1 MNKKIAIS
9 CAIIALVAFVC
20 VGLVYLFGDKE
31 QSPSKETVE
40 SQTEESITESTEEST
55 EVVESTEYTGQ
66 DRELKFDNYVTTTKD
81 KDSYVENPIE
91 NNSKDVDVDVVNDY
105 DFSNGF
111 TLSNT
116 ENIIVSSYGF
126 NAGELVGQDGT
137 HIRVKEEDALKTT
150 VQTLRAQTLE
160 DLGFSYYVA
169 VCPLDIPADAKVTV
183 GEGLSDYE
191 KYFELEPYKD
201 PTIEDWGQVLCD
213 TVIDTAFGSALYTE
227 IYSPDTKMY
236 TAYVYILCERERILN
251 IIIRGENRDY
261 LLPYLYELTND
272 SISLIK

>member
-40 SQTEESITESTEEST
+40 SQTEESIIESTEEST
-55 EVVESTEYTGQ
+55 EVVESTEYTEQ
-66 DRELKFDNYVTTTKD
+66 DRELKFDNYVTTTKG

-105 DFSNGF
+105 EFSNGF

-150 VQTLRAQTLE
+150 VQTLRVQTLE

-213 TVIDTAFGSALYTE
+213 TIIDTAFGSALYTE
-227 IYSPDTKMY
+227 IYSPDAKMY

-251 IIIRGENRDY
+251 VMIRGENRDY

>member
-20 VGLVYLFGDKE
+20 VGLVYLLGDKE

-66 DRELKFDNYVTTTKD
+66 DRELKFDNYVTTTKG

-105 DFSNGF
+105 EFSNGF

-213 TVIDTAFGSALYTE
+213 TIIDTAFGSALYTE

-251 IIIRGENRDY
+251 IVICGENRDY

>member
-9 CAIIALVAFVC
+9 CAIIALIVSVC
-20 VGLVYLFGDKE
+20 VASVYLFGDRK
-31 QSPSKETVE
+31 QSPNEETVE
-40 SQTEESITESTEEST
+40 SQTEESIVESTEEST
-55 EVVESTEYTGQ
+55 EVVESTEYTEQ
-66 DRELKFDNYVTTTKD
+66 DRELKFDNYVTTTKG
-81 KDSYVENPIE
+81 KDSYVEDPIE
-91 NNSKDVDVDVVNDY
+91 NNSKDVNVDVVNDY

-111 TLSNT
+111 VLSNT

-137 HIRVKEEDALKTT
+137 HIRVKEEDALTTT
-150 VQTLRAQTLE
+150 VQTLRVQTLD

-169 VCPLDIPADAKVTV
+169 SCPVDIPSDTKVTV
-183 GEGLSDYE
+183 GEGLSNYE
-191 KYFELEPYKD
+191 DYFELEPYKD
-201 PTIEDWGQVLCD
+201 PTMEDWGQVLCD

-251 IIIRGENRDY
+251 VMIRGENRDY

>member
-40 SQTEESITESTEEST
+40 SQTEESIMESTEEST
-55 EVVESTEYTGQ
+55 EVVESTEYTEQ
-66 DRELKFDNYVTTTKD
+66 DRELKFDNYVTTTKG

-91 NNSKDVDVDVVNDY
+91 NNSKDVNVDVVNDY
-105 DFSNGF
+105 EFSNGF

-150 VQTLRAQTLE
+150 VQTLRVQTLE

-201 PTIEDWGQVLCD
+201 PTIEDWGQMLCD

-227 IYSPDTKMY
+227 IYSPDTKVY

-251 IIIRGENRDY
+251 IMIRVENRDY

>member
-1 MNKKIAIS
+1 M
-9 CAIIALVAFVC
+9 
-20 VGLVYLFGDKE
+20 
-31 QSPSKETVE
+31 
-40 SQTEESITESTEEST
+40 
-55 EVVESTEYTGQ
+55 
-66 DRELKFDNYVTTTKD
+66 
-81 KDSYVENPIE
+81 
-91 NNSKDVDVDVVNDY
+91 
-105 DFSNGF
+105 
-111 TLSNT
+111 
-116 ENIIVSSYGF
+116 
-126 NAGELVGQDGT
+126 
-137 HIRVKEEDALKTT
+137 RVKEEDALKTT
-150 VQTLRAQTLE
+150 VQTLRVQMLE

-251 IIIRGENRDY
+251 IMIRGENRDY

>member
-9 CAIIALVAFVC
+9 CAIIALIVSVC
-20 VGLVYLFGDKE
+20 VASVYLFGDRK
-31 QSPSKETVE
+31 QSPNEETVE
-40 SQTEESITESTEEST
+40 SQTEESIVESTEEST
-55 EVVESTEYTGQ
+55 EVVESTEYTEQ
-66 DRELKFDNYVTTTKD
+66 DRELKFDNYVTTTKG
-81 KDSYVENPIE
+81 KDSYVEDPIE
-91 NNSKDVDVDVVNDY
+91 NNSKDVNVDVVNDY

-111 TLSNT
+111 VLSNT

-137 HIRVKEEDALKTT
+137 HIRVKEEDALTTT
-150 VQTLRAQTLE
+150 VQTLRVQTLE

-169 VCPLDIPADAKVTV
+169 SCPLDIPSDTKATV
-183 GEGLSDYE
+183 GEGLSNYE
-191 KYFELEPYKD
+191 DYFELEPYKD
-201 PTIEDWGQVLCD
+201 PTMEDWGQVLCD

-236 TAYVYILCERERILN
+236 TAYVYTLCERERILN
-251 IIIRGENRDY
+251 VMIRGENRDY

>member
-9 CAIIALVAFVC
+9 CAIIALIVSVC
-20 VGLVYLFGDKE
+20 VASVYLFGDRK
-31 QSPSKETVE
+31 QSPNEETVE
-40 SQTEESITESTEEST
+40 SQTEESIVESTEEST
-55 EVVESTEYTGQ
+55 EVVESTEYTEQ
-66 DRELKFDNYVTTTKD
+66 DRELKFDNYVTTTKG
-81 KDSYVENPIE
+81 KDSYVEDPIE
-91 NNSKDVDVDVVNDY
+91 NNSKDVNVDVVNDY

-111 TLSNT
+111 VLSNT

-137 HIRVKEEDALKTT
+137 HIRVKEEDALTTT
-150 VQTLRAQTLE
+150 VQTLRVQTLE

-169 VCPLDIPADAKVTV
+169 SCPLDIPSDAKVTV
-183 GEGLSDYE
+183 GEGLSNYE
-191 KYFELEPYKD
+191 DYFELEPYKD
-201 PTIEDWGQVLCD
+201 PTMEDWGQVLCD

-251 IIIRGENRDY
+251 VMIRGENRDY

>member
-9 CAIIALVAFVC
+9 CAIIVLIVSVC
-20 VGLVYLFGDKE
+20 VGSVYLFGDRE
-31 QSPSKETVE
+31 QSPNEETVE
-40 SQTEESITESTEEST
+40 SQTEESIVESTEEST
-55 EVVESTEYTGQ
+55 EVVESTEYTEQ
-66 DRELKFDNYVTTTKD
+66 DRELKFDNYVTTTKG
-81 KDSYVENPIE
+81 KDSYVEDPIE
-91 NNSKDVDVDVVNDY
+91 NNSKDVNVDVVNDY

-111 TLSNT
+111 VLSNT

-137 HIRVKEEDALKTT
+137 HIRVKEEDALTTT
-150 VQTLRAQTLE
+150 VQTLRVQTLE

-169 VCPLDIPADAKVTV
+169 SCPLDIPSDAKVTV
-183 GEGLSDYE
+183 GDGLSNYE
-191 KYFELEPYKD
+191 DYFELEPYKD
-201 PTIEDWGQVLCD
+201 PTMEDWGQVLCD

-251 IIIRGENRDY
+251 VMIRGENRDY

>member
-20 VGLVYLFGDKE
+20 VGLVYLLGDKE

-66 DRELKFDNYVTTTKD
+66 DRELKFDNYVTTTKG

-105 DFSNGF
+105 EFSNGF

-213 TVIDTAFGSALYTE
+213 TIIDTAFGSALYTE

>member
-9 CAIIALVAFVC
+9 CAIIALIVSVC
-20 VGLVYLFGDKE
+20 VGSVYLFGDRK
-31 QSPSKETVE
+31 QSPNEETVE
-40 SQTEESITESTEEST
+40 SQTEESIVESTEEST
-55 EVVESTEYTGQ
+55 EVVESTEYTEQ
-66 DRELKFDNYVTTTKD
+66 DRELKFDNYVTTTKG
-81 KDSYVENPIE
+81 KDSYVEDPIE
-91 NNSKDVDVDVVNDY
+91 NNSKDVNVDVVNDY

-111 TLSNT
+111 VLSNT

-137 HIRVKEEDALKTT
+137 HIRVKEEDALTTT
-150 VQTLRAQTLE
+150 VQTLRVQTLE

-169 VCPLDIPADAKVTV
+169 SCPLDIPSDAKATV
-183 GEGLSDYE
+183 GEGLSNYE
-191 KYFELEPYKD
+191 DYFELEPYKD
-201 PTIEDWGQVLCD
+201 PTMEDWGQVLCD

-251 IIIRGENRDY
+251 VMIRGENRDY

>member
-66 DRELKFDNYVTTTKD
+66 DRELKFDNYVTTTKG

-105 DFSNGF
+105 EFSNGF
-111 TLSNT
+111 MLSNT

>member
-40 SQTEESITESTEEST
+40 SQTEESIMESTEEST
-55 EVVESTEYTGQ
+55 EVVESTEYTEQ
-66 DRELKFDNYVTTTKD
+66 DRELKFDNYVTTTKG

-105 DFSNGF
+105 EFSNGF

-150 VQTLRAQTLE
+150 VQTLRDQTLE

-169 VCPLDIPADAKVTV
+169 ACPLNIQTDAKVTV

-251 IIIRGENRDY
+251 ITIRGENRDY

>member
-31 QSPSKETVE
+31 QSPNKETVE
-40 SQTEESITESTEEST
+40 SQTEESIIESTEEST
-55 EVVESTEYTGQ
+55 EVVESTEYTEQ
-66 DRELKFDNYVTTTKD
+66 DRELKFDNYVTTTKG

-105 DFSNGF
+105 EFSNGF

-150 VQTLRAQTLE
+150 VQTLRVQTLE

-213 TVIDTAFGSALYTE
+213 TIIDTAFGSALYTE
-227 IYSPDTKMY
+227 IYSPDAKMY

-251 IIIRGENRDY
+251 VMIRGENRDY

>member
-66 DRELKFDNYVTTTKD
+66 DRELKFDNYVTTTKG

-105 DFSNGF
+105 EFSNGF

>member
-9 CAIIALVAFVC
+9 CAIVALIVFVC
-20 VGLVYLFGDKE
+20 VGSVYLFGDKE
-31 QSPSKETVE
+31 QSPNKETVE
-40 SQTEESITESTEEST
+40 SQTEESIMESTEEST
-55 EVVESTEYTGQ
+55 EVVESTEYTEQ
-66 DRELKFDNYVTTTKD
+66 DRELKFDNYVTTTKG

-91 NNSKDVDVDVVNDY
+91 NSSKDVDVDVVNDY
-105 DFSNGF
+105 EFSNGF

-227 IYSPDTKMY
+227 IYSQDTKMY

-251 IIIRGENRDY
+251 ITIRGENRDY

>member
-9 CAIIALVAFVC
+9 CAIVALIVFVC
-20 VGLVYLFGDKE
+20 VGSVYLLGDKE

-40 SQTEESITESTEEST
+40 SQTEESIMESTEEST
-55 EVVESTEYTGQ
+55 EVVESTEYTEQ
-66 DRELKFDNYVTTTKD
+66 NRELKFDNYVTTTKG

-91 NNSKDVDVDVVNDY
+91 NNSNNVNVDVVSDY
-105 DFSNGF
+105 EFSNGF
-111 TLSNT
+111 ILANT

-137 HIRVKEEDALKTT
+137 HIVVKEEDALKTT
-150 VQTLRAQTLE
+150 IQTLRVQMLD

-169 VCPLDIPADAKVTV
+169 VCPLNIPTDAKVTV

-251 IIIRGENRDY
+251 IMIRGENRDY

>member
-9 CAIIALVAFVC
+9 CAIIALIVSVC
-20 VGLVYLFGDKE
+20 VGSVYLFGDRK
-31 QSPSKETVE
+31 QSPNEETVE
-40 SQTEESITESTEEST
+40 SQTEESVIESTEEST
-55 EVVESTEYTGQ
+55 EVVESTEYTEQ
-66 DRELKFDNYVTTTKD
+66 DRELKFDNYVTTTKG
-81 KDSYVENPIE
+81 KDSYVEDPIE
-91 NNSKDVDVDVVNDY
+91 SNSKDVNVDVVNDY
-105 DFSNGF
+105 EFSNGF
-111 TLSNT
+111 VLSNT

-137 HIRVKEEDALKTT
+137 HIKVKEEDALKTT

-169 VCPLDIPADAKVTV
+169 SCPLDIPSDAKVTV
-183 GEGLSDYE
+183 GEGLSNYE
-191 KYFELEPYKD
+191 DYFELEPCED

-227 IYSPDTKMY
+227 IYSPDTNMY

-251 IIIRGENRDY
+251 IMIRGEDRDY

>member
-66 DRELKFDNYVTTTKD
+66 DRELKFDNYVTTTKG

-105 DFSNGF
+105 EFSNGF

-213 TVIDTAFGSALYTE
+213 TIIDTAFGSALYTE

-251 IIIRGENRDY
+251 IIICGENRDY
-261 LLPYLYELTND
+261 LLPYLYEVTND

>member
-9 CAIIALVAFVC
+9 CAIVALIVFVC
-20 VGLVYLFGDKE
+20 IGSVYLFGDKE
-31 QSPSKETVE
+31 QSPNKETVE
-40 SQTEESITESTEEST
+40 SQTEESIMESTEEST
-55 EVVESTEYTGQ
+55 EVVESTEYTEQ
-66 DRELKFDNYVTTTKD
+66 DRELKFDNYVTTTKG

-105 DFSNGF
+105 EFSNGF

-150 VQTLRAQTLE
+150 VQTLRVQTLE

-169 VCPLDIPADAKVTV
+169 ACPLNIQTDAKVTI

-251 IIIRGENRDY
+251 ITIRGENRDY

>member
-20 VGLVYLFGDKE
+20 VGLVCLFGDKE

-66 DRELKFDNYVTTTKD
+66 DRELKFDNYVTTTKG

-105 DFSNGF
+105 EFSNGF

-213 TVIDTAFGSALYTE
+213 TIIDTAFGSALYTE

>member
-9 CAIIALVAFVC
+9 CAITVLIVSVCIAS
-20 VGLVYLFGDKE
+20 VYLFGDRK
-31 QSPSKETVE
+31 QSPNEETVE
-40 SQTEESITESTEEST
+40 SQTEESIVESTEEST
-55 EVVESTEYTGQ
+55 EVVESTEYTEQ
-66 DRELKFDNYVTTTKD
+66 DRELKFDNYVTTTKG
-81 KDSYVENPIE
+81 KDSYVEDPIE
-91 NNSKDVDVDVVNDY
+91 NNSKDVNVDVVNDY

-111 TLSNT
+111 VLSNT

-137 HIRVKEEDALKTT
+137 HIRVKEEDALTTT
-150 VQTLRAQTLE
+150 VQTLRVQTLE

-169 VCPLDIPADAKVTV
+169 SCPLDIPSDAKATV
-183 GEGLSDYE
+183 GEGLSNYE
-191 KYFELEPYKD
+191 DYFELEPYKD
-201 PTIEDWGQVLCD
+201 PTMEDWGQVLCD

-251 IIIRGENRDY
+251 VMIRGENRDY

>member
-9 CAIIALVAFVC
+9 CAIVALIVFVC
-20 VGLVYLFGDKE
+20 AGSVYLFGDKE
-31 QSPSKETVE
+31 QSPSKETIE
-40 SQTEESITESTEEST
+40 SQTEESIMESTEEST
-55 EVVESTEYTGQ
+55 EVVESTEYTEQ
-66 DRELKFDNYVTTTKD
+66 DRELKFDNYVTTTKG

-105 DFSNGF
+105 EFSNGF

-150 VQTLRAQTLE
+150 VQTLRTQTLE

-169 VCPLDIPADAKVTV
+169 ACPLNIQTDAKVTV

-251 IIIRGENRDY
+251 ITIRGENRDY

>member
-55 EVVESTEYTGQ
+55 EVVESTQYTEQ
-66 DRELKFDNYVTTTKD
+66 DRELKFDNYVTTTKG

-105 DFSNGF
+105 EFSNGF

-150 VQTLRAQTLE
+150 VQTLRVQTLE

-169 VCPLDIPADAKVTV
+169 ACPLDIPADAKVTV

-191 KYFELEPYKD
+191 KYFELVPYKD

-213 TVIDTAFGSALYTE
+213 TIIDTAFGSALYTE

-251 IIIRGENRDY
+251 IMIRGENRDY

>member
-9 CAIIALVAFVC
+9 CAIVALIVFVC
-20 VGLVYLFGDKE
+20 VGSVYLFGDKE
-31 QSPSKETVE
+31 QSPNKETVE
-40 SQTEESITESTEEST
+40 SQTEESIMESTEEST
-55 EVVESTEYTGQ
+55 EVVESTEYTEQ
-66 DRELKFDNYVTTTKD
+66 DRELKFDNYVTTTKG

-91 NNSKDVDVDVVNDY
+91 NNSKGVDVDVVNDY
-105 DFSNGF
+105 EFSNGF

-169 VCPLDIPADAKVTV
+169 VCPLDIPADAKVTI

-251 IIIRGENRDY
+251 IMIRGENRDY

>member
-1 MNKKIAIS
+1 M
-9 CAIIALVAFVC
+9 
-20 VGLVYLFGDKE
+20 
-31 QSPSKETVE
+31 
-40 SQTEESITESTEEST
+40 ESTEEST
-55 EVVESTEYTGQ
+55 EVVESTEYTEQ
-66 DRELKFDNYVTTTKD
+66 DRELKFDNYVTTTKG

-105 DFSNGF
+105 EFSNGF

-169 VCPLDIPADAKVTV
+169 ACPLNIQTDAKVTV

-251 IIIRGENRDY
+251 ITIRGENRDY

>member
-40 SQTEESITESTEEST
+40 SQTEESIIESTEEST
-55 EVVESTEYTGQ
+55 EVVESTEYTEQ
-66 DRELKFDNYVTTTKD
+66 DRELKFDNYVTTTKG

-105 DFSNGF
+105 EFSNGF

-150 VQTLRAQTLE
+150 VQTLRIQTLE

-169 VCPLDIPADAKVTV
+169 ACPLDIPADAKVTV

-213 TVIDTAFGSALYTE
+213 TIIDTAFGSALYTE
-227 IYSPDTKMY
+227 IYSPDAKMY

-251 IIIRGENRDY
+251 VMIRGENRDY

>member
-9 CAIIALVAFVC
+9 CAIVALIVFVC
-20 VGLVYLFGDKE
+20 VGSVYLFGDKE

-40 SQTEESITESTEEST
+40 SQTEESVMESTEEST
-55 EVVESTEYTGQ
+55 DVVESTEYTEQ
-66 DRELKFDNYVTTTKD
+66 DRELKFDNYVTTTKG

-91 NNSKDVDVDVVNDY
+91 NNSNNVNVDVVSDY
-105 DFSNGF
+105 EFSNGF
-111 TLSNT
+111 ILANT

-137 HIRVKEEDALKTT
+137 HIVVKEEDALKTT
-150 VQTLRAQTLE
+150 IQTLRVQMLE

-169 VCPLDIPADAKVTV
+169 ACPSNIPTDAKVTV

-251 IIIRGENRDY
+251 IMIRGENRDY

>member
-9 CAIIALVAFVC
+9 CAIVALIVFVC
-20 VGLVYLFGDKE
+20 VGSVYLFGDKE
-31 QSPSKETVE
+31 QSPNKETVE
-40 SQTEESITESTEEST
+40 SQTEESIMESTEEST
-55 EVVESTEYTGQ
+55 EVVESTEYTEQ
-66 DRELKFDNYVTTTKD
+66 DRELKFDNYVTTTKG

-105 DFSNGF
+105 EFSNGF

-169 VCPLDIPADAKVTV
+169 ACPLNIQTDAKVTV

-251 IIIRGENRDY
+251 IMIRGENRDY

>member
-40 SQTEESITESTEEST
+40 SQTEESIIESTEEST
-55 EVVESTEYTGQ
+55 EVVESTEYTEQ
-66 DRELKFDNYVTTTKD
+66 DRELKFDNYVTTTKG

-91 NNSKDVDVDVVNDY
+91 SNSKDVDVDVVNDY
-105 DFSNGF
+105 EFSNGF

-150 VQTLRAQTLE
+150 VQTLRVQTLE

-213 TVIDTAFGSALYTE
+213 TIIDTAFGSALYTE
-227 IYSPDTKMY
+227 IYSPDAKMY

-251 IIIRGENRDY
+251 VMIRGENRDY

>member
-9 CAIIALVAFVC
+9 CAIVALIVFVC
-20 VGLVYLFGDKE
+20 VGSVYLFGDKE

-66 DRELKFDNYVTTTKD
+66 DRELKFDNYVTTTKG

-105 DFSNGF
+105 EFSNGF

-236 TAYVYILCERERILN
+236 TAHVYILCERERILN

>member
-9 CAIIALVAFVC
+9 CAIVALIVFVC
-20 VGLVYLFGDKE
+20 VGSVYLFGDKE

-40 SQTEESITESTEEST
+40 SQTEESIMESTEEST
-55 EVVESTEYTGQ
+55 EVVESTEYTEQ
-66 DRELKFDNYVTTTKD
+66 DRELKFDNYVTTTKG

-91 NNSKDVDVDVVNDY
+91 NNSNNVNVDVVNDY
-105 DFSNGF
+105 EFSNGF
-111 TLSNT
+111 VLANT

-137 HIRVKEEDALKTT
+137 HIVVKEEDALKTT
-150 VQTLRAQTLE
+150 IQTLRVQMLE

-169 VCPLDIPADAKVTV
+169 ACPLNIPTDAKVTV
-183 GEGLSDYE
+183 GEGLTDYE

-251 IIIRGENRDY
+251 IMIRGENRDY

>member
-9 CAIIALVAFVC
+9 CAIVALIVFVC
-20 VGLVYLFGDKE
+20 VGSVYLFGDRK
-31 QSPSKETVE
+31 QSPNEETVE
-40 SQTEESITESTEEST
+40 SQTEESIAESTEEST
-55 EVVESTEYTGQ
+55 EVVESTEYTEQ
-66 DRELKFDNYVTTTKD
+66 DRELKFDNYVTTTKG
-81 KDSYVENPIE
+81 KDSYIENPIE
-91 NNSKDVDVDVVNDY
+91 NNSNNVNVDVVSNY
-105 DFSNGF
+105 EFSNGF
-111 TLSNT
+111 ILANT

-137 HIRVKEEDALKTT
+137 HIVVNEEDALKTT
-150 VQTLRAQTLE
+150 IQTLRVQMLE
-160 DLGFSYYVA
+160 DLGFSYYIA
-169 VCPLDIPADAKVTV
+169 VCPLNIPTDAKVTV

-251 IIIRGENRDY
+251 IMIRGENRDY

>member
-9 CAIIALVAFVC
+9 CAIVALIVFVC
-20 VGLVYLFGDKE
+20 VVSVYLFGDKE
-31 QSPSKETVE
+31 QSPNKETVE
-40 SQTEESITESTEEST
+40 SQTEELIMESTEEST
-55 EVVESTEYTGQ
+55 EVVESTEYTEQ
-66 DRELKFDNYVTTTKD
+66 DRELKFDNYVTTTKG

-105 DFSNGF
+105 EFSNGF

-213 TVIDTAFGSALYTE
+213 TIIDTAFGSALYTE

-251 IIIRGENRDY
+251 IIIRGENKDY

>member
-9 CAIIALVAFVC
+9 CAIILMIAFVC
-20 VGLVYLFGDKE
+20 VGAVYLFGDRK
-31 QSPSKETVE
+31 QSPNEEAVE
-40 SQTEESITESTEEST
+40 SQTNEVVMESTEEST
-55 EVVESTEYTGQ
+55 EVVESTEATEQ
-66 DRELKFDNYVTTTKD
+66 DRELKFDNYVTTTKG
-81 KDSYVENPIE
+81 KDSYIENPNE
-91 NNSKDVDVDVVNDY
+91 SNNKNVDVDIIDNY

-111 TLSNT
+111 VLNNT

-137 HIRVKEEDALKTT
+137 YIRVKEEDALTTT
-150 VQTLRAQTLE
+150 VQTLRVQTLE

-169 VCPLDIPADAKVTV
+169 ACPLNIPADAKVTI

-201 PTIEDWGQVLCD
+201 PTLEDWGQVLCD

-227 IYSPDTKMY
+227 IYSPETNMY

-251 IIIRGENRDY
+251 VTIRGEKRDY
-261 LLPYLYELTND
+261 LLSYLYELTND

>member
-9 CAIIALVAFVC
+9 CAIIVLVAFVC

-31 QSPSKETVE
+31 QSPSKETIE
-40 SQTEESITESTEEST
+40 SQTEESIMESTEEST
-55 EVVESTEYTGQ
+55 EVVESTEYTEQ
-66 DRELKFDNYVTTTKD
+66 DRELKFDNYVTTTKG

-91 NNSKDVDVDVVNDY
+91 NNSTDVDVDVVNDY
-105 DFSNGF
+105 EFSNGF

-137 HIRVKEEDALKTT
+137 HIKVKEEDALKTT
-150 VQTLRAQTLE
+150 VQTLRVQMLE

-191 KYFELEPYKD
+191 KYFELKPYKD

-213 TVIDTAFGSALYTE
+213 TIIDTAFGSALYTE

-251 IIIRGENRDY
+251 IMIRGENRDY

>member
-66 DRELKFDNYVTTTKD
+66 DRELKFDNYVTTTKG

-105 DFSNGF
+105 EFSNGF

-137 HIRVKEEDALKTT
+137 HIRVNEEDALKTT